1 MQHGAHILPAYMRYA
16 YAAYHMGG
24 SVCARK
30 EVFLRGKRES
40 VGVPNV
46 MPFPHAKCTPWPS
59 ALHVDEYTPPHILI
73 LDTVFYRLHGSRA
86 GILKDARPSHP
97 PLELLERR
105 STLRRATRR
114 HATQLRTQ
122 NTAGTRSR
130 RPRGA
135 PGVRKWRSRS
145 AGHER
150 RVRAQIMD
158 APDATKR
165 QRIIDDEVSQ
175 RHKDEDEANT
185 RATNTNAWS
194 QRRSD

>member
-1 MQHGAHILPAYMRYA
+1 MDLCANGEKSVRRRTRRPTHCILHETR
-16 YAAYHMGG
+16 
-24 SVCARK
+24 
-30 EVFLRGKRES
+30 
-40 VGVPNV
+40 
-46 MPFPHAKCTPWPS
+46 
-59 ALHVDEYTPPHILI
+59 
-73 LDTVFYRLHGSRA
+73 
-86 GILKDARPSHP
+86 ILKDALGPHVAAHGHVAGSERRAEPRARTRTRRPTSHP